1 MEIMLILQRG
11 GTDVS
16 WDRVFL
22 FGKAFG
28 TVLALSAVF
37 YFFKKL
43 YLLATSATERKANK
57 YETPY
62 RFIGSEF
69 IYQANKNYRCSE
81 SKDKNR
87 NSDCTTCY
95 SFTATNIDN
104 TKPSF
109 DINIDYRDID
119 IKLEIIIK
127 ADNYTETKTF
137 NCEYDKDSARS
148 LILKAMDILLS
159 GYTEYKKIN

>member
-1 MEIMLILQRG
+1 MEIMFILQRG

-16 WDRVFL
+16 WDQVFM

-28 TVLALSAVF
+28 ILLALSAIF
-37 YFFKKL
+37 YFFNKL
-43 YLLATSATERKANK
+43 YLLATSATERKALK

-62 RFIGSEF
+62 RFIGSDF
-69 IYQANKNYRCSE
+69 IYQANKNYRYSG

-87 NSDCTTCY
+87 DSDCTTCY
-95 SFTATNIDN
+95 TFTVTNIDN
-104 TKPSF
+104 TQPSF
-109 DINIDYRDID
+109 DISIDYRDID
-119 IKLEIIIK
+119 IKLEVVLI
-127 ADNYTETKTF
+127 ADKFTETKTF

-159 GYTEYKKIN
+159 SYAEHKKR

>member
-1 MEIMLILQRG
+1 MEVMFILQRG
-11 GTDVS
+11 GTNVS
-16 WDRVFL
+16 WDQVFI

-28 TVLALSAVF
+28 IVLALSAIF
-37 YFFKKL
+37 YFFNRL
-43 YLLATSATERKANK
+43 YLLATSAPERKARK

-69 IYQANKNYRCSE
+69 VYQANKNYRCSE

-87 NSDCTTCY
+87 NSDSTTCY
-95 SFTATNIDN
+95 TFNAAHIDN
-104 TKPSF
+104 TQPSF
-109 DINIDYRDID
+109 DISIDYRDID
-119 IKLEIIIK
+119 IKIEVILK
-127 ADNYTETKTF
+127 ADNFTETKTF

-159 GYTEYKKIN
+159 SYTKDKKL